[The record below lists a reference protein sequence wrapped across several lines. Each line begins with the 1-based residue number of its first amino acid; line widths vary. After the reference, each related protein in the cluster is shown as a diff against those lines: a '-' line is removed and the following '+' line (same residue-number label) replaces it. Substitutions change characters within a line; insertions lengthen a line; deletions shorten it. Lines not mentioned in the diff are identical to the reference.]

1 MKTSR
6 EENFNRYTFT
16 PSFLASRSW
25 RAEASGE
32 RGFASLSPRP
42 DPEASGLIT
51 KTRLEIDA
59 ND

>member
-25 RAEASGE
+25 RAEASREG
-32 RGFASLSPRP
+32 GFAPLSPP
-42 DPEASGLIT
+42 A
-51 KTRLEIDA
+51 KTSKKAPGLEIDA